1 MADES
6 TCAPLTRAS
15 VFNAHEI
22 IKSRIHKTPVLTS
35 RFLNQLASTE
45 QGTDAF
51 KARGAFHAIE
61 KLKQEPGWLE
71 NDGAKKGVVC
81 FSAGNHAQAIALAA
95 RESQITAH
103 IVMPETSSPVKIQSV
118 REYGANLTLCGRFER
133 EACAAETM
141 AKTGARLI
149 PPFDHPDVILGQGTA
164 ALELQEEVKELNAIV
179 SPCSGGGLLAGTA
192 LSCEGTGIRVYGAEP
207 EFEGADDGR
216 RGFLSGERVTHVKS
230 NTIADGLMGK
240 LGVLPWEIIYE
251 RRLVDMMYAVTEEN
265 ILDAMKLIFERL
277 KLVVEPA
284 AAVPLAVVL
293 YNEEFRGM
301 VEREA
306 GEKGWD
312 VGIILSGGNVGV
324 GRISDLFARK

>member
-15 VFNAHEI
+15 VVNAHEL
-22 IKSRIHKTPVLTS
+22 IKSRIHKTPVFTS

-45 QGTDAF
+45 QAGSQRPAKPILRLWFKCENLQRIGAF

-61 KLKQEPGWLE
+61 KLKQEPSWLE
-71 NDGAKKGVVC
+71 NGGAKKGVVC
-81 FSAGNHAQAIALAA
+81 NHAQAVALAA

-118 REYGANLTLCGRFER
+118 REYSASLILCGRFER
-133 EACAAETM
+133 EACAAEIM
-141 AKTGARLI
+141 AKTGAR
-149 PPFDHPDVILGQGTA
+149 
-164 ALELQEEVKELNAIV
+164 
-179 SPCSGGGLLAGTA
+179 GGGLLAGTA

-216 RGFLSGERVTHVKS
+216 RGFLSGERVTHVES

>member
-1 MADES
+1 
-6 TCAPLTRAS
+6 
-15 VFNAHEI
+15 
-22 IKSRIHKTPVLTS
+22 
-35 RFLNQLASTE
+35 
-45 QGTDAF
+45 
-51 KARGAFHAIE
+51 
-61 KLKQEPGWLE
+61 
-71 NDGAKKGVVC
+71 
-81 FSAGNHAQAIALAA
+81 
-95 RESQITAH
+95 
-103 IVMPETSSPVKIQSV
+103 
-118 REYGANLTLCGRFER
+118 
-133 EACAAETM
+133 
-141 AKTGARLI
+141 
-149 PPFDHPDVILGQGTA
+149 
-164 ALELQEEVKELNAIV
+164 
-179 SPCSGGGLLAGTA
+179 
-192 LSCEGTGIRVYGAEP
+192 
-207 EFEGADDGR
+207 
-216 RGFLSGERVTHVKS
+216 
-230 NTIADGLMGK
+230 MGK